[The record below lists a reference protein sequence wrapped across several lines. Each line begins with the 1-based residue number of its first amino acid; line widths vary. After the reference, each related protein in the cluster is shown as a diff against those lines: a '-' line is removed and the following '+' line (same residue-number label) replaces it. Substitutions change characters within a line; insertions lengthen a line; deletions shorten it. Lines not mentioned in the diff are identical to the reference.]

1 MPVEPDTNK
10 TSHLISVEG
19 TESEIKQLIQYSEE
33 EDISLNRLSPTD
45 AILKYQELGDY
56 ANMAD
61 YFAHK
66 ISEEGKYFALLYVRI
81 MGLQSLYNT
90 LGIKPV
96 NALLKKIVLRMQ
108 EHGSSDNKLAG
119 INLGD
124 FMLLSPVVGPYQGA
138 AQLCVDLIQ
147 DLQQPFDIDG
157 EPIYLKCII
166 GVALYPDDGDRFE
179 SLHLCAAMAV
189 QRASEKNEQYCFY
202 RRYMSAQDNRRH
214 DLINALRHAHEESE
228 FKVYYQPKY
237 DLQTRKLASVEALL
251 RWQGPGGEDVSPDE
265 FVPLLENTGLIV
277 SVGDWVLEQAC
288 RDYAKWFDEGL
299 KVVPIAVNVAA
310 AQFRRA
316 GMTDYVFHTLQNY
329 DIPKGGIELE
339 ITESSFMSSP
349 KQVMA
354 SLNLL
359 KQEGIPLTIDDFGT
373 GYSSLSYLQKFP
385 INFLKIDKSFIQDL
399 PENKN
404 NVAIVE
410 AVLAISRS
418 FNLEVVAEG
427 IETEVQAD
435 YLQQRGCKMGQGY
448 LFGKAMQA
456 KELENLLVKDK
467 E

>member
-1 MPVEPDTNK
+1 MPTGSDLVK

-19 TESEIKQLIQYSEE
+19 TEAEVEQLIQYSEAE
-33 EDISLNRLSPTD
+33 SISLNRLSPDD
-45 AILKYQELGDY
+45 AMLKNQDLGDY
-56 ANMAD
+56 AKMAD
-61 YFAHK
+61 YFAHNIVK
-66 ISEEGKYFALLYVRI
+66 EGKYFALLYVRI
-81 MGLQSLYNT
+81 MGLQSMYNT

-96 NALLKKIVLRMQ
+96 NELLKKIVIRMQ
-108 EHGSSDNKLAG
+108 EHGSGDNKLAC

-124 FMLLSPVVGPYQGA
+124 FMFLSPVIGPYQGA

-147 DLQQPFDIDG
+147 DLQRPYEIDG
-157 EPIYLKCII
+157 EPIYLKCAI
-166 GVALYPDDGDRFE
+166 GVALYPDDGKRFE
-179 SLHLCAAMAV
+179 TLHLCAAMAV

-202 RRYMSAQDNRRH
+202 RRYMSSQDNRRH
-214 DLINALRHAHEESE
+214 DLINALRHAHEQNE

-237 DLQTRKLASVEALL
+237 DLKTRKLASVEALL
-251 RWQGPGGEDVSPDE
+251 RWQEPGGEDVSPDE

-288 RDYAKWFDEGL
+288 RDYAKWLDRGL
-299 KVVPIAVNVAA
+299 DVVPIAVNVAA

-316 GMTDYVFHTLQNY
+316 GMTDYVHHTLQNY
-329 DIPKGGIELE
+329 DIPMGGIELE

-354 SLNLL
+354 SLNFF
-359 KQEGIPLTIDDFGT
+359 KQQGIPLTIDDFGT
-373 GYSSLSYLQKFP
+373 GYSSLSYLQQFP
-385 INFLKIDKSFIQDL
+385 VSFLKIDKIFVQDL
-399 PENKN
+399 PGNEN

-410 AVLAISRS
+410 AILAISRS

-456 KELENLLVKDK
+456 EELEALLVDA
-467 E
+467 